1 MLIFTQLID
10 YMPVNANISST
21 IHTQVRQAPSCP
33 HVNTTNNNNYIYI
46 NTLMVRATSLCILIL
61 FLVNILVSAQN
72 QNDIQL
78 AHEYLLKGEKRK
90 ALELYRELAKS
101 EVNLPFIQNNYLN
114 TLLDLAE
121 TDEALSHLKKLLKR
135 EPDNVLYRIDVG
147 LVYLRT
153 GDPAKADKYFNDLIN
168 ENKSNVSRVK
178 IMSDYF
184 AGKSLAQYA
193 ILSLTEGRK
202 FSGNPYLFCIELA
215 MLYRIQGQRDKMV
228 QEYLSYVTQSAANI
242 QYVKNVMQAL
252 LTKPDELESLEKL
265 LYERVQKFPDVEV
278 YSDLLIWVTMQQ
290 KNFQAAFIQARAYD
304 RRYKKLGEKCIEIA
318 KVALD
323 NKDFDNAAKSYNYV
337 IREYPGGPYFLQAQL
352 GLMRTREAKVRST
365 FPVSNDSVRHL
376 IQDYQQFII
385 EYPDNT
391 NSFEAKRNEAIL
403 YATYLSEEDKAI
415 ALLDELITNPK
426 TPLQLKSKVKL
437 DLGDI
442 YLLKGESWESTLLYS
457 QVEKSLQESP
467 VGYEAKLKNAK
478 LSYYRGDFRLAQE
491 HLDILKEAT
500 TREISND
507 AMELSMRIK
516 ENIAFDSAGEALKAY
531 ALIELMLYQNKTQ
544 QALDAIKLLKEGS
557 SGSSDPTSNNSFSNH
572 TILDDVYWLEANIRL
587 QRGEFTE
594 SIKLL
599 QQIMDEYPDD
609 ILVDDA
615 YFLQGEIYERQLVNT
630 DKAMEIYR
638 EFLNKYPGSVF
649 AAEARKRFRF
659 LRGDFKEEKV
669 PQS

>member
-1 MLIFTQLID
+1 MLD
-10 YMPVNANISST
+10 NANIPST
-21 IHTQVRQAPSCP
+21 NPAQAQRTISCP
-33 HVNTTNNNNYIYI
+33 HINTDNNINYIYI
-46 NTLMVRATSLCILIL
+46 YIPIINAKSLFIL
-61 FLVNILVSAQN
+61 FLLLFSLPVFSQN
-72 QNDIQL
+72 EADIQL

-90 ALELYRELAKS
+90 ALELYRELVKNDS
-101 EVNLPFIQNNYLN
+101 NLPFIQNNYLN
-114 TLLDLAE
+114 TLLDLSE
-121 TDEALSHLKKLLKR
+121 TDEALSYLKKLLKR
-135 EPDNVLYRIDVG
+135 DPDNVLYRIDIG

-153 GDPAKADKYFNDLIN
+153 GDDGKADKYFNDLIN
-168 ENKSNVSRVK
+168 ENKSDVARLK
-178 IMSDYF
+178 TMSDYF
-184 AGKSLAQYA
+184 ASKLLAQYA

-202 FSGNPYLFCIELA
+202 FLGNPYLFSLELA
-215 MLYRIQGQRDKMV
+215 MLYRVQGQRDKMV
-228 QEYLSYVTQSAANI
+228 QEYLSYVTQSSANI
-242 QYVKNVMQAL
+242 QYVKNIMQAL

-290 KNFQAAFIQARAYD
+290 KNFHASFIQARAYD
-304 RRYKKLGEKCIEIA
+304 RRYKKLGEKCLEIA

-323 NKDFDNAAKSYNYV
+323 NEDFDNAAKSYTYV
-337 IREYPGGPYFLQAQL
+337 IREYPGGPFFLQAQL
-352 GLMRTREAKVRST
+352 GLMRTREAKVRNT
-365 FPVSNDSVRHL
+365 FPVSSDSVL
-376 IQDYQQFII
+376 NLVQDYQQFII
-385 EYPDNT
+385 EYPDNS
-391 NSFEAKRNEAIL
+391 NSLEAKRNEAIL

-415 ALLDELITNPK
+415 VLLDELIANPK

-442 YLLKGESWESTLLYS
+442 YLLKGEPWESTLLYS

-478 LSYYRGDFRLAQE
+478 LSYYKGDFRLAQE

-500 TREISND
+500 TREIAND

-531 ALIELMLYQNKTQ
+531 AVVELLLYQNKIQ
-544 QALDAIKLLKEGS
+544 EALDAIALLKEGTS
-557 SGSSDPTSNNSFSNH
+557 KSSDSTATQKLSFSNH

-594 SIKLL
+594 SILLL
-599 QQIMDEYPDD
+599 QRIMDEYPDD
-609 ILVDDA
+609 VLVDDA
-615 YFLQGEIYERQLVNT
+615 YFLQGEIYERQLHDT

-638 EFLNKYPGSVF
+638 EFLNKFPGSVF
-649 AAEARKRFRF
+649 AAEARKRFRL
-659 LRGDFKEEKV
+659 LRGDFKDEKL